1 LGETSPTY
9 RVVENTLIEFLLRVE
24 YLVDL
29 TNSLKIKVALKNYN
43 ISYDSGSHKLSSS
56 NNIVLELLEP
66 FWSSTTATVDSDTL
80 AIDLNNF
87 NIVNNGY
94 LKVYPVITFTTS
106 VAVTLIKLFMESS
119 NEGIIITDSIF
130 GTSTY
135 LTLIIDCLNGTIDMG
150 GLDRSIS
157 IYPGTGYFSFPVG
170 NSTLATYTWTGAINN
185 NWSNNGN
192 WNVGGSY
199 PDGADDDAIINSGTP
214 LLDVGVTVG
223 TVTIGSGITLDCA
236 SQNFTFTSLFSDG
249 TLKLVGNQATQVIT
263 NMDISSG
270 DVTYYGF
277 VAGTIRLIEF
287 YDLIIA
293 GFSTYTLN
301 AAIVVYGDLSI
312 SSGTLDVSG
321 SDYQITVTGD
331 WVAGAGSFTEQSGK
345 VTMNGTGTV
354 PFETLMGEYVQQQQL

>member
-1 LGETSPTY
+1 MILYALEDADSNQFELSGSSIGEPAKSGFAPGDDLFSYENKIVANSALDGSVKLGVTRINSREIVLSFNRALGETSPTY

-170 NSTLATYTWTGAINN
+170 NSTLVILPSA
-185 NWSNNGN
+185 
-192 WNVGGSY
+192 VC
-199 PDGADDDAIINSGTP
+199 
-214 LLDVGVTVG
+214 DV
-223 TVTIGSGITLDCA
+223 
-236 SQNFTFTSLFSDG
+236 
-249 TLKLVGNQATQVIT
+249 
-263 NMDISSG
+263 
-270 DVTYYGF
+270 
-277 VAGTIRLIEF
+277 
-287 YDLIIA
+287 
-293 GFSTYTLN
+293 
-301 AAIVVYGDLSI
+301 SI
-312 SSGTLDVSG
+312 S
-321 SDYQITVTGD
+321 YNKRYYI
-331 WVAGAGSFTEQSGK
+331 
-345 VTMNGTGTV
+345 
-354 PFETLMGEYVQQQQL
+354 